1 MVQVVALFSMRENMR
16 VIKILVAVM
25 ALLILVG
32 IALVVYGLQRDKAA
46 RQADN
51 STTQTV
57 NLEPQAPISDG
68 TGSNNVA
75 PATGNNDELEDPL
88 DEPFG
93 TINVDL
99 AADETLLSFRIDGD
113 RAFLHL
119 TGPKGA
125 RIVVV
130 SMIDKSVLGQILLMK
145 PN

>member
-1 MVQVVALFSMRENMR
+1 MR

-25 ALLILVG
+25 AVLILVG

-46 RQADN
+46 RQAGN
-51 STTQTV
+51 ATTQTV
-57 NLEPQAPISDG
+57 NLEPKAPISEG
-68 TGSNNVA
+68 AGGANMA
-75 PATGNNDELEDPL
+75 PVGNNDDALEDPL

-93 TINVDL
+93 TIPVDL
-99 AADETLLSFRIDGD
+99 AADEKLLSFRVDGD

>member
-1 MVQVVALFSMRENMR
+1 MR

-25 ALLILVG
+25 AVLILIG
-32 IALVVYGLQRDKAA
+32 IVLVVYGLQRDKAA
-46 RQADN
+46 RQAGN

-57 NLEPQAPISDG
+57 SLEPQAPISDG
-68 TGSNNVA
+68 AGNTDTA
-75 PATGNNDELEDPL
+75 PANDNNDEIEDPL
-88 DEPFG
+88 DAPFG

>member
-1 MVQVVALFSMRENMR
+1 MR

-25 ALLILVG
+25 AVLILIG

-46 RQADN
+46 KQAEN
-51 STTQTV
+51 AATQTMTV
-57 NLEPQAPISDG
+57 QPEPPISDG
-68 TGSNNVA
+68 MDNAGTPLS
-75 PATGNNDELEDPL
+75 TDSEYEEPL

-99 AADETLLSFRIDGD
+99 AADETLLSFKVDGD

-130 SMIDKSVLGQILLMK
+130 SMTDKSVLGQILLMK